1 MPTVNGHTIFKTA
14 LTQHD
19 VYQGQS
25 TGKYVVQLKL
35 DPATAKELEGVGVQI
50 KEYEGEPIRKFSS
63 KYQVPVFIS
72 KDEQWN
78 DELPRDT
85 KVKLEYITK
94 KHPTAGMV
102 PYMKRILIL
111 EMGKEEEVPGDE
123 EFFNEEF

>member
-35 DPATAKELEGVGVQI
+35 DPATAKELEAIGVQI